1 MTERSTFFK
10 RLTARVQAVDSL
22 LCVGLDPHPA
32 QLTESSAE
40 AALDFCK
47 RIIEETHEFVCA
59 FKPNSAFFEQY
70 GAAGWNALREVTAFV
85 PDGIPLILDAKRG
98 DIASTAEAY
107 ARALFETMGADAVTA
122 SPFLGHDSLEPFLC
136 DAAKG
141 VFVLCKTSNPG
152 ADDLQNLTVDSFE
165 PLYVRLARTV
175 QMWNELGNIG
185 LVVGATDVSALA
197 AVREAAPDLWLL
209 APGVGA
215 QGGNLELALHAG
227 LRPDGLGMIVPVSR
241 GISSARDRRARAAQ
255 LRENIQAVRESF
267 LSRRAAQSKLP
278 AELIKLA
285 NELLDAGCVRFGSF
299 ELKSGKISPIYIDL
313 RLLASHPALL
323 ARAAAAYRARLGDLE
338 FDRLAALPYAGLPI
352 ATALSLQCQ
361 RPMIYPR
368 KEVKSYG
375 TRAKV
380 EGQYEAGETALVID
394 DLVTTGGSKFEAIE
408 RLKDVGLEVTDVLV
422 LIDRQSGARETLAQ
436 AGYRLHAVFELTD
449 LIEHWEST
457 AQISSQQA
465 AAVRE
470 FLES

>member
-1 MTERSTFFK
+1 MTERSTFFS
-10 RLTARVQAVDSL
+10 RLAARVNSVESL

-47 RIIEETHEFVCA
+47 RIVEETHELACA

-70 GAAGWNALREVTAFV
+70 GAAGWNALREAIAFV
-85 PDGIPLILDAKRG
+85 PDDIPVILDAKRG

-107 ARALFETMGADAVTA
+107 ARALFEAMDADAVTA
-122 SPFLGHDSLEPFLC
+122 SPFLGRDSLEPLLR
-136 DAAKG
+136 DPAKG
-141 VFVLCKTSNPG
+141 VFILCKTSNPG
-152 ADDLQNLTVDSFE
+152 ADDLQTLLIDGFE
-165 PLYVRLARTV
+165 PLYVRLAHTAQV
-175 QMWNELGNIG
+175 WNELGNVG

-197 AVREAAPDLWLL
+197 AVRAAAPELWLL

-215 QGGNLELALHAG
+215 QGGDLESALRAG
-227 LRPDGLGMIVPVSR
+227 LRADGLGMIVPVSR
-241 GISSARDRRARAAQ
+241 GISSAKDRQAQAAQ
-255 LRENIQAVRESF
+255 LCRNIQAVRESL
-267 LSRRAAQSKLP
+267 LSQRPVQSTLT
-278 AELIKLA
+278 ANLVRLA
-285 NELLDAGCVRFGSF
+285 DGLLEAGCVRFGSF

-323 ARAAAAYRARLGDLE
+323 ARAAAAYRSRLDDLK

-352 ATALSLQCQ
+352 ATALSLQCR

-368 KEVKSYG
+368 KEVKDYG

-394 DLVTTGGSKFEAIE
+394 DLVTTGESKFEAIE
-408 RLKDVGLEVTDVLV
+408 RLKDVGLKVTDVLV
-422 LIDRQSGARETLAQ
+422 LIDRQSGARETLAE
-436 AGYRLHAVFELTD
+436 AGYNLHAVFNLTD
-449 LIEHWEST
+449 LIGHWESGG
-457 AQISSQQA
+457 QISKTQA
-465 AAVRE
+465 TAVRE